1 MKIQTTCGH
10 GDAHLEGIEG
20 LPIATRIRFQCED
33 MHLKSCHTVYSN
45 GIYRDRSSKGQRM
58 GRKRFHDCFRAE
70 VRADGVRIRHRFPT
84 RAAAQA
90 WIDSVVSRRS

>member
-20 LPIATRIRFQCED
+20 LPLATRIRFQCED

-45 GIYRDRSSKGQRM
+45 GIYRDRSSKGQKGGGKSAFTIRF
-58 GRKRFHDCFRAE
+58 GRKSERTACAS
-70 VRADGVRIRHRFPT
+70 GI
-84 RAAAQA
+84 
-90 WIDSVVSRRS
+90 VSRHAPPPRRGSIL